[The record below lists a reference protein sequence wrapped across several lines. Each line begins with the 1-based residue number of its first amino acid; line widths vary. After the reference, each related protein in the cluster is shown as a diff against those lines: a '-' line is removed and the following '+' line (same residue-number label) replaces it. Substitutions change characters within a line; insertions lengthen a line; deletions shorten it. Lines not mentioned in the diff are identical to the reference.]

1 MKLWMPRFR
10 SWAKPGLI
18 SPRFKSKSLTFTP
31 WLCSISINW
40 WASKDPFSTEIHN
53 NCGYVRREKQKIF
66 SNICMFGRGKYV
78 STTFPCYSSIP
89 DTFVGVFSSFAFLNG
104 GGEGVCSLHNKTAT
118 LWLHRLCFALI
129 AILLS
134 GLFYYDSHN
143 FWSDL
148 WSRT

>member
-1 MKLWMPRFR
+1 MCQQH
-10 SWAKPGLI
+10 
-18 SPRFKSKSLTFTP
+18 SPT
-31 WLCSISINW
+31 I
-40 WASKDPFSTEIHN
+40 
-53 NCGYVRREKQKIF
+53 V
-66 SNICMFGRGKYV
+66 
-78 STTFPCYSSIP
+78 P

-104 GGEGVCSLHNKTAT
+104 GEEGVCSLHNKTAT

-148 WSRT
+148 QSRTLPALKSSFFCAAALMLGKQSSPEMQN